1 MDNTESDQEASTQS
15 SPEDISRQIDLRALG
30 SPTFEPLSLVQI
42 ERPPPEEETDEEER
56 ESSES
61 ETETPRLV
69 SLLRS
74 QSEYQIHLVLFL
86 LSKKNPLLRCRQ
98 QHCRTKLTL

>member
-15 SPEDISRQIDLRALG
+15 SPEDTSRQIDLRAIG

-42 ERPPPEEETDEEER
+42 DRTPPEEGTEEEER

-61 ETETPRLV
+61 ETEMPRRRIRFSTPISIRIPDPPILFRN
-69 SLLRS
+69 LADTYDLRRGS
-74 QSEYQIHLVLFL
+74 TNEE
-86 LSKKNPLLRCRQ
+86 NPF
-98 QHCRTKLTL
+98 

>member
-30 SPTFEPLSLVQI
+30 SPTFEPLSLIQI
-42 ERPPPEEETDEEER
+42 DRTPPEEGTEEEER

-61 ETETPRLV
+61 ETETPMYMSINPLV
-69 SLLRS
+69 
-74 QSEYQIHLVLFL
+74 ETK
-86 LSKKNPLLRCRQ
+86 LSKQK
-98 QHCRTKLTL
+98 KLSKHSLHNVEYM